1 MKLTA
6 NIIYKRL
13 LLAIAGGIV
22 CLLLASFNI
31 VGALDNIAYDTANEL
46 VPLSRADDIV
56 IVAIDERSLLELGRW
71 PWPREKHVELLRRL
85 RVANSGP
92 VAIDIVFAEPDTEY
106 PEVDRLLAAEI
117 ASHSRVVL
125 PVYIGQADRSGGLL
139 EIEPVRQLA
148 DAAARTGHVHIEVDN
163 DGVARRVFLK
173 EGLVKPHW
181 EHFTIALAR
190 VLGMEIGEL
199 PGRVENVSNQSDSET
214 VIARNNENFI
224 PLMGAAGTVDTVSYV
239 DVIRGVIPKD
249 ILKNKIIF
257 VGATAAGHAD
267 NISTS
272 MGQISGVEINANIF
286 HAWREGRLAKR
297 ISPELNATFC
307 FLITFFTI
315 IIFTRLQ
322 PRALLVAVVVCVLV
336 VPLVAILLLRT
347 QQLWFSP
354 MPVVVT
360 VILAYPLWNW
370 LRLETAVAFMH
381 QQLGLLQKENSA
393 SDDKWTWQHLE
404 NTAEFLQSLE
414 RLQQWTIKPVK
425 IAKKKSVDIRR
436 WGHSATQSKRI
447 FSIEGETRLLS
458 LTWNPKYRDARR
470 NLDKI
475 FPAEVVQA
483 ELPAFG
489 ADFIDED
496 IVHLKNA
503 YQQAKHHRE
512 LIGGTM
518 AQLTNGVL
526 LADSSGT
533 ILLLNDQAKHLLA
546 LEEDID
552 QLIEAFKRLEFNSEN
567 EVGALLSGLTFEGT
581 AFDRETRSLDGNT
594 DILCRGRMISL
605 DRPLLLIS
613 LTDVTDLKAS
623 EKNRAEALN
632 FLSHDLRAPLTSV
645 LALIEGAKND
655 GPDQVN
661 GQLLENIERYV
672 QNNLDYSENFTQ
684 LARLESGLSVVDE
697 CDAQSLIDNAV
708 SLIFHAASKRG
719 IKFDLSICDDEVWV
733 NCNRGV
739 LERAILNLLDN
750 AIKHSDDNSRISV
763 SLSCNDNHAIIA
775 VADSG
780 CGISNQDIDRIFD
793 SFQQGSSA
801 VSGVG
806 LGLRFVVAAV
816 QSHHGTVSVD
826 SEVDVGST
834 FTLEIPLGPTS
845 VPTST
850 K

>member
-13 LLAIAGGIV
+13 LLAIAGGTACV
-22 CLLLASFNI
+22 LLTSFGLL
-31 VGALDNIAYDTANEL
+31 GALDNIAYDTANEL
-46 VPLSRADDIV
+46 IPLPPADDIL

-85 RVANSGP
+85 RSAGSGP

-106 PEVDRLLAAEI
+106 PQVDRLLAAEI
-117 ASHSRVVL
+117 ANHGRVVL
-125 PVYIGQADRSGGLL
+125 PVYIGQANRSGQLL
-139 EIEPVRQLA
+139 EMEPVEQFA
-148 DAAARTGHVHIEVDN
+148 EAAARTGHVHIDVDD
-163 DGVARRVFLK
+163 DGVARRVFLR
-173 EGLVKPHW
+173 EGLVNPHW

-190 VLGMEIGEL
+190 VLGMEVGEL
-199 PGRVENVSNQSDSET
+199 PGRVENASKQLGPEAA
-214 VIARNNENFI
+214 IARNNENFI
-224 PLMGAAGTVDTVSYV
+224 PLMGPAGTVDTVSYV
-239 DVIRGVIPKD
+239 DVIRGVVPKVA
-249 ILKNKIIF
+249 LQNKIIF

-272 MGQISGVEINANIF
+272 LGQISGVEINANIF
-286 HAWREGRLAKR
+286 HAWREGKLAKR
-297 ISPELNATFC
+297 ISSELNAALC

-315 IIFTRLQ
+315 VIFTRLQ
-322 PRALLVAVVVCVLV
+322 PRALLIAVILCAIV
-336 VPLVAILLLRT
+336 VPLAAILLFATR
-347 QQLWFSP
+347 QLWFSP
-354 MPVVVT
+354 VPVVVT

-370 LRLETAVAFMH
+370 LRLEAAVAFMH
-381 QQLGLLQKENSA
+381 QQLGQLQRENRA
-393 SDDKWTWQHLE
+393 SDDSWTWQHVA
-404 NTAEFLQSLE
+404 NAAEFLQALG
-414 RLQQWTIKPVK
+414 RLQHWVLKPVK
-425 IAKKKSVDIRR
+425 IAKKKELDVRQ
-436 WGHSATQSKRI
+436 WEHSATESKRF
-447 FSIEGETRLLS
+447 FSIEDETRQLC

-475 FPAEVVQA
+475 FPAEINRA
-483 ELPAFG
+483 ELTAFG
-489 ADFIDED
+489 ADSIDED
-496 IVHLKNA
+496 IVHLKSA
-503 YQQAKHHRE
+503 YQRAKHHRE

-526 LADSSGT
+526 LADSAGK
-533 ILLLNDQAKHLLA
+533 ILLLNDQASHLLA
-546 LEEDID
+546 LEEGVG
-552 QLIEAFKRLEFNSEN
+552 QLMQALKRLEFTSEN
-567 EVGALLSGLTFEGT
+567 EISALLSGLIFEDA
-581 AFDRETRSLDGNT
+581 AFDRETRSLDGKT
-594 DILCRGRMISL
+594 DILCRGRMIRL

-645 LALIEGAKND
+645 LALIEGAKN
-655 GPDQVN
+655 GSPDQIN

-708 SLIFHAASKRG
+708 SLIFHAASKRS
-719 IKFDLSICDDEVWV
+719 IKFNLSICEDEVWI

-763 SLSCNDNHAIIA
+763 SLSCSESHAIIS

-780 CGISNQDIDRIFD
+780 SGISNEEIDRIFD

-826 SEVDVGST
+826 SEVAIGST
-834 FTLEIPLGPTS
+834 FTLEIPRRIPS
-845 VPTST
+845 
-850 K
+850 